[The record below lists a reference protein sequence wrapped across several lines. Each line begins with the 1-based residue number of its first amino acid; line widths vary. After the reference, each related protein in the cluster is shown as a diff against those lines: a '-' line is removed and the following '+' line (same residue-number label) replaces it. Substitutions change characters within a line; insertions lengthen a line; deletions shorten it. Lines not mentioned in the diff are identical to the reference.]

1 MTEWSLP
8 EVAVDEEPGAANA
21 STSPLT
27 RATRAGIEIDEMTHS
42 VVPPIHLSTTYAFK
56 TIQEKAGLY
65 DYGRTNTPTR
75 HLLTD
80 TLVDL
85 EGGAGG
91 VVTATGMGA
100 VTVAIAALVPEAGV
114 VAIPHDCYG
123 GTWRL
128 FDALARKGQMSELRL
143 VDFTD
148 LDAIGT
154 SLEGVDLVWL
164 ETPSNPLLRLTD
176 LAAVAQLA
184 HAAGSLVAADNT
196 FCSPALQNPIALGA
210 DVVVHSTTK
219 YLNGHSDVVGGAAI
233 AADAEVGAQ
242 LAWWANCMGIT
253 GSSFDSYLTLRGLRT
268 LGVRMRAHQENA
280 AALADLLAS
289 HDAVRAVHYPG
300 LATHPGHELA
310 TRQQRGYGGM
320 LSFELADLAAAE
332 RCVEALR
339 IFSLAESLGG
349 VETLI
354 CHPGLMTHAAMPVE
368 LQQAAGITPGLLRD
382 SVGIEQTDDLV
393 ADLTQAL
400 DAAAG

>member
-1 MTEWSLP
+1 MT
-8 EVAVDEEPGAANA
+8 N

-27 RATRAGIEIDEMTHS
+27 RATRAGIEIDTMTHA
-42 VVPPIHLSTTYAFK
+42 VVPPIHLSTTYAFE
-56 TIQEKAGLY
+56 TIQKKAGLY
-65 DYGRTNTPTR
+65 DYGRTNSPTR

-100 VTVAIAALVPEAGV
+100 VTVCIAALVPEGGV

-143 VDFTD
+143 VDFTA
-148 LDAIGT
+148 LDQIGAA
-154 SLEGVDLVWL
+154 LDGVDLVWL
-164 ETPSNPLLRLTD
+164 ESPSNPLLRLTD

-184 HAAGSLVAADNT
+184 HGVGAVVAVDNT
-196 FCSPALQNPIALGA
+196 FCSPALQTPLALGA
-210 DVVVHSTTK
+210 DVVIHSTTK
-219 YLNGHSDVVGGAAI
+219 YLNGHSDVIGGAII
-233 AADAEVGAQ
+233 AADAETATQ
-242 LAWWANCMGIT
+242 LAWWANCLGIT

-280 AALADLLAS
+280 AALVEVLLG
-289 HDAVRAVHYPG
+289 HGAVRAVHYPG
-300 LATHPGHELA
+300 LTSHPGHELA
-310 TRQQRGYGGM
+310 ARQQRGFGGM
-320 LSFELADLAAAE
+320 LSFELSDLAAAE
-332 RCVEALR
+332 RCVDALT

-368 LQQAAGITPGLLRD
+368 LQQAAGITPGLLRV
-382 SVGIEQTDDLV
+382 SVGIEQTEDLV
-393 ADLTQAL
+393 ADLTRAL